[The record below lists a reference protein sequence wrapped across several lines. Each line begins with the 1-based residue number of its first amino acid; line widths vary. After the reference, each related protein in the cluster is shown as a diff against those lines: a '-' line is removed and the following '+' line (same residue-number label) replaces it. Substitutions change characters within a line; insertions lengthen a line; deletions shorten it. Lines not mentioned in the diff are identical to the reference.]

1 MWLLQKQTFTI
12 TIWVIKMALEL
23 ETTVNI
29 PRKVLFYGKDG
40 TGKSTQAARYVK
52 AKRLKAVLVDV
63 DKTNFTDLPRAKVD
77 FSNPTKAY
85 TNMLQLITD
94 VIESDFDT
102 LVIDGISSWI
112 QFMTPK
118 KDPFA
123 QNRNSRFNEVMKELR
138 NSNLNIILIGQVDLY
153 IEDPGKEEKN
163 NRMMVYLNGWVNEKY
178 YCSKNGDAPNYQ
190 YMCVAEKKREVK
202 CV

>member
-1 MWLLQKQTFTI
+1 
-12 TIWVIKMALEL
+12 MALEL
-23 ETTVNI
+23 ETTMDI

-40 TGKSTQAARYVK
+40 TGKSTQAERYCK
-52 AKRLKAVLVDV
+52 AKQLKAVMVDV
-63 DKTNFTDLPRAKVD
+63 DKTNFTSLPRAKVD

-94 VIESDFDT
+94 VIESEFDT

-112 QFMTPK
+112 QMMTPK

-123 QNRNSRFNEVMKELR
+123 QMRNSRFNETMKELR
-138 NSNLNIILIGQVDLY
+138 NSGLNIILIGQVDMY

-163 NRMMVYLNGWVNEKY
+163 NKMMVYLNGWVNEKY
-178 YCSKNGDAPNYQ
+178 YCSRDANGKFN
-190 YMCVAEKKREVK
+190 CIAEKKREVK
-202 CV
+202 A

>member
-1 MWLLQKQTFTI
+1 
-12 TIWVIKMALEL
+12 MALEL
-23 ETTVNI
+23 ETTLEI

-40 TGKSTQAARYVK
+40 TGKSTQAERYCK
-52 AKRLKAVLVDV
+52 AKRLNAVMVDV
-63 DKTNFTDLPRAKVD
+63 DKTNFTSLPRAKVD

-85 TNMLQLITD
+85 TNMLQLIED
-94 VIESDFDT
+94 VKESEFNT

-123 QNRNSRFNEVMKELR
+123 QNRNSRFNDVMKELR
-138 NSNLNIILIGQVDLY
+138 NCGLNIILIGQVDLY
-153 IEDPGKEEKN
+153 IDEPSKEEKN

-178 YCSKNGDAPNYQ
+178 YCSRTGDDPKNYHYQ
-190 YMCVAEKKREVK
+190 CVAEKKREVSIDG
-202 CV
+202 